1 MMQYNTKEIF
11 MERSITLI
19 DKLFNRGRDFLGVE
33 YPILGGAMSWI
44 SESKLV
50 SAISNA
56 GGFGVLAGGNMPLD
70 LFKEEIRKTRELT
83 DKPFGVNLITIA
95 PNFQNQLDHA
105 LEIEFPFII
114 FAGGL
119 PPRNAISRVK
129 STSSKIMCFAPTVGL
144 ARTLI
149 KMGVDA
155 LIIEGS
161 EAGGHIGPVSTSVLA
176 EQILPHT
183 KEVPVFVAGGIG
195 SGLLMIHYMMMGAS
209 GVQLGTRFVIAEES
223 IAHDN
228 FKNSI
233 IKASSKD
240 AVPCAQFDP
249 RVPVIPVRAI
259 VNEGTRD
266 FTTLQ
271 LGLLAQIERGEMN
284 AAEASVKLE
293 TFWIGGLKKAVIDG
307 DVENGSLMAGQSI
320 GLATRVMS
328 VKEIIAELIDRG
340 LEETDRILELVDICD
355 D

>member
-1 MMQYNTKEIF
+1 
-11 MERSITLI
+11 MERSIVLM

-44 SESKLV
+44 SESTLV

-56 GGFGVLAGGNMPLD
+56 GGFGVLAGGNMPIE
-70 LFKEEIRKTRELT
+70 LFKEEIRKTSELT

-95 PNFQNQLDHA
+95 PNFKNQLDYV
-105 LEIEFPFII
+105 LEIGFPFII

-119 PPRNAISRVK
+119 PPRSAINKVK
-129 STSSKIMCFAPTVGL
+129 TTSSKILCFAPTVGL
-144 ARTLI
+144 AKTLI

-155 LIIEGS
+155 LIIEGN
-161 EAGGHIGPVSTSVLA
+161 EAGGHVGPVSTSVLA

-233 IKASSKD
+233 VKGSSKD

-259 VNEGTRD
+259 VNEGSRD

-271 LGLLAQIERGEMN
+271 LGLLAQIERGEMD
-284 AAEASVKLE
+284 AAEASEKLE
-293 TFWIGGLKKAVIDG
+293 TFWIGGLRKAVIDG

-320 GLATRVMS
+320 GLAVKVMT
-328 VKEIIAELIDRG
+328 VKEIIGELVDRG

>member
-1 MMQYNTKEIF
+1 
-11 MERSITLI
+11 
-19 DKLFNRGRDFLGVE
+19 
-33 YPILGGAMSWI
+33 
-44 SESKLV
+44 
-50 SAISNA
+50 
-56 GGFGVLAGGNMPLD
+56 
-70 LFKEEIRKTRELT
+70 
-83 DKPFGVNLITIA
+83 
-95 PNFQNQLDHA
+95 
-105 LEIEFPFII
+105 
-114 FAGGL
+114 
-119 PPRNAISRVK
+119 
-129 STSSKIMCFAPTVGL
+129 
-144 ARTLI
+144 
-149 KMGVDA
+149 
-155 LIIEGS
+155 
-161 EAGGHIGPVSTSVLA
+161 
-176 EQILPHT
+176 
-183 KEVPVFVAGGIG
+183 
-195 SGLLMIHYMMMGAS
+195 MIHYMMMGAS

-284 AAEASVKLE
+284 AAEASEKLE

-328 VKEIIAELIDRG
+328 VKEIIGELIDRG
-340 LEETDRILELVDICD
+340 LEETDRILELVDIID

>member
-1 MMQYNTKEIF
+1 
-11 MERSITLI
+11 MEKSAVLL
-19 DKLFNRGRDFLGVE
+19 DKLFARGRKFLGVE

-44 SESKLV
+44 SESNLV

-56 GGFGVLAGGNMPLD
+56 GGFGVLAGGNMPVD
-70 LFKEEIRKTRELT
+70 LFKEEIQKTKELT

-95 PNFQNQLDHA
+95 PNFQKQLDHA

-119 PPRNAISRVK
+119 PPRDAIRRVK
-129 STSSKIMCFAPTVGL
+129 ESSSKVLCFAPTVGL
-144 ARTLI
+144 AKTLI

-183 KEVPVFVAGGIG
+183 TEVPVFVAGGIG
-195 SGLLMIHYMMMGAS
+195 SGLLMIHFLMMGAS

-228 FKNSI
+228 FKNAI
-233 IKASSKD
+233 IKGSSKD

-249 RVPVIPVRAI
+249 RVPVIPVRSI
-259 VNEGTRD
+259 TNEGTRD

-271 LGLLAQIERGEMN
+271 LGLLAQIERGEMDSR
-284 AAEASVKLE
+284 EASEKLE
-293 TFWIGGLKKAVIDG
+293 SFWIGGLKKAVIDG

-320 GLATRVMS
+320 GLATEVMT
-328 VKEIIAELIDRG
+328 VKEILADLIARG
-340 LEETDRILELVDICD
+340 ISETDRILELVDIHD
-355 D
+355 G